1 VDREREDERA
11 DQKGGVTSMDQFSD
25 DCIRKIAAIVRTSAR
40 LAASCDEGWG
50 VLLRISIRNQLSK
63 GKECLQIWS
72 APRRVHVIE
81 ELVEAHLLVD
91 DDVALG
97 GVIGEP
103 LRAELG
109 PFIEG
114 VGQIVM
120 KETPEGFILSRKN
133 PDGVDLIHDSLL
145 SDATVAA
152 S

>member
-1 VDREREDERA
+1 
-11 DQKGGVTSMDQFSD
+11 MDPCSD
-25 DCIRKIAAIVRTSAR
+25 DCVRRIAAIVRTSAR

-50 VLLRISIRNQLSK
+50 VLLRISIRNQLGK
-63 GKECLQIWS
+63 GEERLQIWS
-72 APRRVHVIE
+72 APRRVYVIE

-91 DDVALG
+91 DDIALG

-120 KETPEGFILSRKN
+120 KETPEGFILSRTN
-133 PDGVDLIHDSLL
+133 PGGVDLIHDSKPNY
-145 SDATVAA
+145 ATP